1 MSQAQHVCA
10 CCVYAGP
17 LARDRR
23 RGSITRLHTHTQ
35 RWAGLSPGSRH
46 RPLWVLG
53 PGQSESRWLYQPGQA
68 GHGGME
74 FGQGLKDQH

>member
-23 RGSITRLHTHTQ
+23 RGSITRIYTHTQ
-35 RWAGLSPGSRH
+35 MGWAQPRLQALST
-46 RPLWVLG
+46 LG
-53 PGQSESRWLYQPGQA
+53 PGDQGRVRAGGYTNLARQA
-68 GHGGME
+68 ME
-74 FGQGLKDQH
+74 GWSLGRV

>member
-23 RGSITRLHTHTQ
+23 RGSITRYTHTH
-35 RWAGLSPGSRH
+35 RWAGFSPGSRH
-46 RPLWVLG
+46 CPLWALG
-53 PGQSESRWLYQPGQA
+53 PGRVRAGGYTNLARQA
-68 GHGGME
+68 ME
-74 FGQGLKDQH
+74 GWNLGRV

>member
-23 RGSITRLHTHTQ
+23 RGSITRLYTHTQ
-35 RWAGLSPGSRH
+35 RDGLGSAQAPGTVHSGPWDQGRVRAGGYTNLARQAMEG
-46 RPLWVLG
+46 WNLG
-53 PGQSESRWLYQPGQA
+53 RV
-68 GHGGME
+68 
-74 FGQGLKDQH
+74 

>member
-23 RGSITRLHTHTQ
+23 RGSITLIYTHTQ
-35 RWAGLSPGSRH
+35 VGWLGSAQAPGTVYS
-46 RPLWVLG
+46 G
-53 PGQSESRWLYQPGQA
+53 P
-68 GHGGME
+68 
-74 FGQGLKDQH
+74 

>member
-23 RGSITRLHTHTQ
+23 RGSITRLYTHTEMG
-35 RWAGLSPGSRH
+35 WAQPRLQALST
-46 RPLWVLG
+46 LG
-53 PGQSESRWLYQPGQA
+53 PGTRAE
-68 GHGGME
+68 
-74 FGQGLKDQH
+74 